1 MPRSSDRKRLLKVLE
16 REVIRRNEAA
26 YIRERDAALAAEL
39 RNEFGVGLP
48 SGAES
53 TGSYEEM
60 VDMAVYAAFESVS
73 NERYVRSRKKYRS
86 STGVSVFE
94 KDLIE
99 DDAEDG
105 TPPWLTQEEF
115 LEKYHVHR
123 DSFHL
128 LVDKIRDHSVF
139 QSLHGKSKQK
149 PVAFQLMVFLFYVGT
164 SGSGSSNPRLR
175 SMFGIGRG
183 TAELYKRRCVKAIR
197 SLRPDAISWPDETE
211 REEIAK
217 RVMAEYGWLQC
228 IAVADGTLFP
238 LTYAPQ
244 SKDAPDYH
252 GRKHMYSLSVM
263 IVNDDQRK
271 IRAYMSGHPGSCH
284 DSRVYGAMPLATDPE
299 SFFSGQKY
307 FLLGDSAFANS
318 ESVVTSFKAPR
329 GHALTPE
336 QEAFNT
342 KVGNLRVTSE
352 HTIGMLKA
360 RFPFLRSIPMKI
372 TDDPKSLRR
381 ILRVID
387 CCIIL
392 HNLLIDIDDDV
403 PEEWW
408 ESDVN
413 DGDIATA
420 VGEPNFSAPFF
431 PHSPNDERRQRCFDY
446 FQNLRGPPSGMMT
459 TVTTTADTI

>member
-1 MPRSSDRKRLLKVLE
+1 MP
-16 REVIRRNEAA
+16 IAC
-26 YIRERDAALAAEL
+26 L
-39 RNEFGVGLP
+39 RG
-48 SGAES
+48 
-53 TGSYEEM
+53 
-60 VDMAVYAAFESVS
+60 
-73 NERYVRSRKKYRS
+73 RVRSVCPS
-86 STGVSVFE
+86 
-94 KDLIE
+94 DL
-99 DDAEDG
+99 
-105 TPPWLTQEEF
+105 
-115 LEKYHVHR
+115 
-123 DSFHL
+123 
-128 LVDKIRDHSVF
+128 
-139 QSLHGKSKQK
+139 
-149 PVAFQLMVFLFYVGT
+149 
-164 SGSGSSNPRLR
+164 
-175 SMFGIGRG
+175 
-183 TAELYKRRCVKAIR
+183 
-197 SLRPDAISWPDETE
+197 
-211 REEIAK
+211 
-217 RVMAEYGWLQC
+217 
-228 IAVADGTLFP
+228 
-238 LTYAPQ
+238 
-244 SKDAPDYH
+244 
-252 GRKHMYSLSVM
+252 
-263 IVNDDQRK
+263 
-271 IRAYMSGHPGSCH
+271 
-284 DSRVYGAMPLATDPE
+284 PLATDPE

-420 VGEPNFSAPFF
+420 VGEPNFLLHF
-431 PHSPNDERRQRCFDY
+431 SPTAQMMNGD
-446 FQNLRGPPSGMMT
+446 SG
-459 TVTTTADTI
+459 ALTISKTYVVCHLE